1 MTFKSVNHLK
11 AALFN
16 GNLKPTQG
24 INERRGVELDARFSK
39 SSAIVAEAR
48 ISEAEFM
55 RDFQGE
61 FNVATSEMVHPKGNK
76 RD

>member
-11 AALFN
+11 ATLFN

-24 INERRGVELDARFSK
+24 INERRGIEIVDRFNRTNEINVLACKAELEFKQNYVEEL
-39 SSAIVAEAR
+39 
-48 ISEAEFM
+48 
-55 RDFQGE
+55 
-61 FNVATSEMVHPKGNK
+61 VATSEMVHPKGNK

>member
-11 AALFN
+11 ATLFN

-24 INERRGVELDARFSK
+24 INERRLNEF
-39 SSAIVAEAR
+39 EAR
-48 ISEAEFM
+48 VIRTNELIVQGFKAEL
-55 RDFQGE
+55 E
-61 FNVATSEMVHPKGNK
+61 FRQNHIDSGVATSEMVHPKGNK

>member
-16 GNLKPTQG
+16 GNLKPTQD
-24 INERRGVELDARFSK
+24 INERRGIEIVDRFNRTNEINVLAYKAELEFKQNYVEEL
-39 SSAIVAEAR
+39 
-48 ISEAEFM
+48 
-55 RDFQGE
+55 
-61 FNVATSEMVHPKGNK
+61 VATSEMVHPKGNK